1 MIIKLRF
8 MSLEI
13 KYKLLDFYCN
23 NFTNKYKKL
32 YLKGR

>member
-1 MIIKLRF
+1 MNLGARD
-8 MSLEI
+8 S
-13 KYKLLDFYCN
+13 KLLDFYCN

>member
-1 MIIKLRF
+1 

-13 KYKLLDFYCN
+13 NHKLLDFYYN

>member
-1 MIIKLRF
+1 

-13 KYKLLDFYCN
+13 NYKLLDFCCN

>member
-1 MIIKLRF
+1 

-13 KYKLLDFYCN
+13 NIKLLEFYRN